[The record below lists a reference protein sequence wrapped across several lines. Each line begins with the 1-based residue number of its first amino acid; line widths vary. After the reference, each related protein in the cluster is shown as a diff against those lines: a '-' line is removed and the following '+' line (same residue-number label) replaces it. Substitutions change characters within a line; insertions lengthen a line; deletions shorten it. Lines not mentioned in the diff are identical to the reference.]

1 MNGKEAALVRRSEK
15 RRAFTED
22 CYAKT
27 KQGRFEKSIRAKLV
41 YPDGRQ
47 MEISDGGRAMNRMIR
62 SLDWAYHQARRE
74 RCIREQAARL
84 KDSTLQRILWG
95 IFKGRDQ
102 AEAIRLAKVSKRTF
116 FRGVAKIKKGLG
128 IRDWGLGKGGVEK
141 YIQNRLKPIKTG
153 KRGTSSKRGVAQK
166 VRKSRF

>member
-1 MNGKEAALVRRSEK
+1 MNGREAALVRRSEK
-15 RRAFTED
+15 RRVHAED
-22 CYAKT
+22 RYAKT
-27 KQGRFEKSIRAKLV
+27 RQGRFEKSIKTGLV

-47 MEISDGGRAMNRMIR
+47 IEISDGGRAMNRMIR

-102 AEAIRLAKVSKRTF
+102 AEAIRIAGVSRATF
-116 FRGVAKIKKGLG
+116 FRGVAKMMKIASC
-128 IRDWGLGKGGVEK
+128 
-141 YIQNRLKPIKTG
+141 PIKTG
-153 KRGTSSKRGVAQK
+153 KRGKGGKRGVRQK
-166 VRKSRF
+166 VRK

>member
-1 MNGKEAALVRRSEK
+1 MNGKEVALVRRAEK
-15 RRAFTED
+15 RRVHAED
-22 CYAKT
+22 RYGKT
-27 KQGRFEKSIRAKLV
+27 KQGRFEKSIKTGLV
-41 YPDGRQ
+41 HPDGRP

-116 FRGVAKIKKGLG
+116 FRGVAKIIK
-128 IRDWGLGKGGVEK
+128 IASC
-141 YIQNRLKPIKTG
+141 PIKTG
-153 KRGTSSKRGVAQK
+153 KRGKLGKRGVRQK
-166 VRKSRF
+166 VRK

>member
-1 MNGKEAALVRRSEK
+1 MKDRGLLKKSEK
-15 RRAFTED
+15 CRVADEIK
-22 CYAKT
+22 YGKT
-27 KQGRFEKSIRAKLV
+27 KQGRFEQSIKTGLV

-95 IFKGRDQ
+95 VFRGRDQ
-102 AEAIRLAKVSKRTF
+102 AEAIRIAGVSRATF
-116 FRGVAKIKKGLG
+116 FRGVAKIMK
-128 IRDWGLGKGGVEK
+128 IASC
-141 YIQNRLKPIKTG
+141 PIKTG
-153 KRGTSSKRGVAQK
+153 KRGKGGKRGVRQK

>member
-1 MNGKEAALVRRSEK
+1 MNSKDIACLKQS
-15 RRAFTED
+15 
-22 CYAKT
+22 AKCRKADET
-27 KQGRFEKSIRAKLV
+27 RYSKTRQGRFERSIKTGLV
-41 YPDGRQ
+41 HPDGRP
-47 MEISDGGRAMNRMIR
+47 MEISDGGLAVNRMIR

-116 FRGVAKIKKGLG
+116 SRGVAKIRRGLG
-128 IRDWGLGKGGVEK
+128 NREGGTGKGGVGK
-141 YIQNRLKPIKTG
+141 YFQPRQKPIKTG
-153 KRGTSSKRGVAQK
+153 KRGKGGKRGVAQK
-166 VRKSRF
+166 VRK

>member
-22 CYAKT
+22 RYAKT
-27 KQGRFEKSIRAKLV
+27 KQGRFEKSIKTGLV

-47 MEISDGGRAMNRMIR
+47 MDVSDGGLAAERMVR

-74 RCIREQAARL
+74 RCVRELAARL

-95 IFKGRDQ
+95 VFRGRDQ
-102 AEAIRLAKVSKRTF
+102 AEAIRLADVSRATF
-116 FRGVAKIKKGLG
+116 FRGVAKIMKIVSCPMKTGV
-128 IRDWGLGKGGVEK
+128 RGKGG
-141 YIQNRLKPIKTG
+141 
-153 KRGTSSKRGVAQK
+153 KRNVRQK

>member
-15 RRAFTED
+15 RRVHAED
-22 CYAKT
+22 RYGKT
-27 KQGRFEKSIRAKLV
+27 KQGRFEKSFKTGLV
-41 YPDGRQ
+41 HPDGRP
-47 MEISDGGRAMNRMIR
+47 MEISDGGRAMNRMVR

-116 FRGVAKIKKGLG
+116 FRGVAKIIK
-128 IRDWGLGKGGVEK
+128 IASC
-141 YIQNRLKPIKTG
+141 PIKTG
-153 KRGTSSKRGVAQK
+153 KRGKGGKRGVAQK
-166 VRKSRF
+166 VRK

>member
-1 MNGKEAALVRRSEK
+1 MNSRDIACLKRSAKCRKADETRYGKTR
-15 RRAFTED
+15 
-22 CYAKT
+22 
-27 KQGRFEKSIRAKLV
+27 QGRFERSVKTGLV

-47 MEISDGGRAMNRMIR
+47 IEISDGGRAMNRMIR

-95 IFKGRDQ
+95 VFRGRDQ

-116 FRGVAKIKKGLG
+116 FRGVAKIIK
-128 IRDWGLGKGGVEK
+128 IASS
-141 YIQNRLKPIKTG
+141 PIKTG
-153 KRGTSSKRGVAQK
+153 KRGSSPKRGVAQK
-166 VRKSRF
+166 VRKSRFNK

>member
-1 MNGKEAALVRRSEK
+1 MNGREAALVRRSEK
-15 RRAFTED
+15 RRVQAED
-22 CYAKT
+22 RYGKT
-27 KQGRFEKSIRAKLV
+27 KQGRFEKSIRTGLV

-74 RCIREQAARL
+74 RCVREQAARL

-102 AEAIRLAKVSKRTF
+102 AEAIRIAGVSRATF
-116 FRGVAKIKKGLG
+116 FRGVAKMMKIASC
-128 IRDWGLGKGGVEK
+128 
-141 YIQNRLKPIKTG
+141 PIKTG
-153 KRGTSSKRGVAQK
+153 KRGKGGKRGVRQK
-166 VRKSRF
+166 VRK

>member
-1 MNGKEAALVRRSEK
+1 MNGREAALVRRSEK
-15 RRAFTED
+15 RRVHTED
-22 CYAKT
+22 RYAKT
-27 KQGRFEKSIRAKLV
+27 RQGRFEKSIRTGLV

-95 IFKGRDQ
+95 IFRGRDQ
-102 AEAIRLAKVSKRTF
+102 AEAIRIAGVSRATF
-116 FRGVAKIKKGLG
+116 FRGVAKMMKIASCS
-128 IRDWGLGKGGVEK
+128 
-141 YIQNRLKPIKTG
+141 IKTG
-153 KRGTSSKRGVAQK
+153 KRGKGGKRGVRQK
-166 VRKSRF
+166 VRK

>member
-15 RRAFTED
+15 RRVHAED
-22 CYAKT
+22 RYGKT
-27 KQGRFEKSIRAKLV
+27 KQGRFEKSIKTGLV
-41 YPDGRQ
+41 HPDGRP

-95 IFKGRDQ
+95 VFRGRDQ
-102 AEAIRLAKVSKRTF
+102 AEAIRIAGVSRATF
-116 FRGVAKIKKGLG
+116 FRGVAKIMK
-128 IRDWGLGKGGVEK
+128 IASC
-141 YIQNRLKPIKTG
+141 PIKTG
-153 KRGTSSKRGVAQK
+153 KRGKGGKRGVRQK
-166 VRKSRF
+166 VRKS

>member
-1 MNGKEAALVRRSEK
+1 MKDRGLLKKSEK
-15 RRAFTED
+15 WRVANEIN
-22 CYAKT
+22 YGKT
-27 KQGRFEKSIRAKLV
+27 KQGRFEKSIKTGLV
-41 YPDGRQ
+41 HPDGRP

-116 FRGVAKIKKGLG
+116 FRGVAKIIKSAPT
-128 IRDWGLGKGGVEK
+128 
-141 YIQNRLKPIKTG
+141 PIKTG
-153 KRGTSSKRGVAQK
+153 KRGKGGKRGVAQK
-166 VRKSRF
+166 VRK

>member
-1 MNGKEAALVRRSEK
+1 MNGREAALVRRSEK
-15 RRAFTED
+15 RRVHAED
-22 CYAKT
+22 RYGKT
-27 KQGRFEKSIRAKLV
+27 KQGRFEKSIKTGLV

-95 IFKGRDQ
+95 VFKGRDQ
-102 AEAIRLAKVSKRTF
+102 DEAIRLAKVSRRTF
-116 FRGVAKIKKGLG
+116 FRGVAKIIKSAPT
-128 IRDWGLGKGGVEK
+128 
-141 YIQNRLKPIKTG
+141 PIKTG
-153 KRGTSSKRGVAQK
+153 KRGKGGKRGVAQK
-166 VRKSRF
+166 VRK